1 LNAGTRSIDKDD
13 RIVPQ
18 AFTMQK
24 KIKLAPDSYNLAR
37 KLFEAGADK
46 RRIPVR
52 PEWRGPALND
62 LVNIKRIARRHDAG
76 KGKNGAPGAISLEI
90 KSFDLLE
97 EKAPSVSRAPVA
109 RQPLNGEAHTARRTV
124 SLEALETFIANF
136 KAQVAERSGDRE
148 RQVDAQITAAKQAVV
163 AAKTPDE
170 DNNAHVMLGNAL
182 RAKQQLQK
190 SVRQEVLKSM
200 RADDVSSHLLP
211 IYDAMI
217 DPGA

>member
-1 LNAGTRSIDKDD
+1 M
-13 RIVPQ
+13 PQ
-18 AFTMQK
+18 ALSTQK
-24 KIKLAPDSYNLAR
+24 KVKLAPDSYNLA
-37 KLFEAGADK
+37 KTLFEAGADK
-46 RRIPVR
+46 RKIPVR

-62 LVNIKRIARRHDAG
+62 LVNIKKIAKRHDAG

-97 EKAPSVSRAPVA
+97 QKAPAVA
-109 RQPLNGEAHTARRTV
+109 RVPAPRARREIDELPSFRQAV

-148 RQVDAQITAAKQAVV
+148 REVDAQIAAAKQAVV
-163 AAKTPDE
+163 SAKTPDE

-200 RADDVSSHLLP
+200 KSADPSSHLQP
-211 IYDAMI
+211 IYDVMI
-217 DPGA
+217 EPER

>member
-1 LNAGTRSIDKDD
+1 
-13 RIVPQ
+13 
-18 AFTMQK
+18 MQK
-24 KIKLAPDSYNLAR
+24 KIKLAPDSYKLAR
-37 KLFEAGADK
+37 TLFEAGADK

-62 LVNIKRIARRHDAG
+62 LVNIKRIAKRHDAG

-97 EKAPSVSRAPVA
+97 QKAPSVPRAAVTV
-109 RQPLNGEAHTARRTV
+109 RQPSNGETHVARRTV

-136 KAQVAERSGDRE
+136 KAQVSERSGDRE
-148 RQVDAQITAAKQAVV
+148 REVDAQITAAKQAVV
-163 AAKTPDE
+163 TAKTADE

-190 SVRQEVLKSM
+190 SVRQEVLRSM
-200 RADDVSSHLLP
+200 KAADVSSHLQP

-217 DPGA
+217 EAGA

>member
-1 LNAGTRSIDKDD
+1 MTF
-13 RIVPQ
+13 IVPQ
-18 AFTMQK
+18 ALATHK
-24 KIKLAPDSYNLAR
+24 KVKLAPDSYNLA
-37 KLFEAGADK
+37 KTLFEAGADK
-46 RRIPVR
+46 RKIPVR

-62 LVNIKRIARRHDAG
+62 LVNIKRIAKRHDAG

-90 KSFDLLE
+90 KSLDLLE
-97 EKAPSVSRAPVA
+97 QKAPGLPRAAVA
-109 RQPLNGEAHTARRTV
+109 RPRTDTDELPSFRQAV

-136 KAQVAERSGDRE
+136 KAQVAERSSDRE
-148 RQVDAQITAAKQAVV
+148 REVDAQIAAAKSAVV

-200 RADDVSSHLLP
+200 KSADHSSHLQP
-211 IYDAMI
+211 IYDLMI
-217 DPGA
+217 EPER

>member
-1 LNAGTRSIDKDD
+1 
-13 RIVPQ
+13 VPQ
-18 AFTMQK
+18 ALSAQK
-24 KIKLAPDSYNLAR
+24 KVKLAPDSYNLAR
-37 KLFEAGADK
+37 TLFEAGADK
-46 RRIPVR
+46 RKIPVR

-62 LVNIKRIARRHDAG
+62 LVNIKRIAKRHDAG

-97 EKAPSVSRAPVA
+97 QKVPGVARAGATRPRADADDAPSF
-109 RQPLNGEAHTARRTV
+109 RQAV

-148 RQVDAQITAAKQAVV
+148 REVDAQISAAKQAVV
-163 AAKTPDE
+163 AARTPDE

-190 SVRQEVLKSM
+190 SVRQEVLRSLKA
-200 RADDVSSHLLP
+200 ADRSSHLQP
-211 IYDAMI
+211 IYDVMLE
-217 DPGA
+217 PER

>member
-1 LNAGTRSIDKDD
+1 MTF
-13 RIVPQ
+13 IVPQ
-18 AFTMQK
+18 VLSTHK
-24 KIKLAPDSYNLAR
+24 KVKLAPDSYNLAR
-37 KLFEAGADK
+37 TLFEAGADK
-46 RRIPVR
+46 RKIPVR

-62 LVNIKRIARRHDAG
+62 LVNIKKIAKRHDAG

-97 EKAPSVSRAPVA
+97 QKAPAAPRVVPA
-109 RQPLNGEAHTARRTV
+109 RQRAEAEELPSFRPTV

-148 RQVDAQITAAKQAVV
+148 REVDAQIAAAKQAVV
-163 AAKTPDE
+163 SAKTPDE

-190 SVRQEVLKSM
+190 SVRQEVLRSMKS
-200 RADDVSSHLLP
+200 ADPSSHLQP
-211 IYDAMI
+211 IYDLMI
-217 DPGA
+217 EPER